1 MVKLKKLLN
10 EGKWSK
16 IMTSVRKG
24 SKSGPWSIVIYQGK
38 KVIDQKL
45 IKILQQIPAYYETMK
60 KKYPNA
66 KIGIEDKNGA
76 RVYTESVNEKVNTNI
91 KQIYKLLLKY
101 GQSAKD
107 VSQMMKKHWKYVSKK
122 YRNSSPRGVA
132 MALIGLHALGEGMQ
146 KQRNELTL
154 HIIDLN
160 NMLGQAKLSK
170 NPKAK
175 KYIKLL
181 QQDLKDAKKKLGKLK
196 K

>member
-1 MVKLKKLLN
+1 VVKLKD
-10 EGKWSK
+10 
-16 IMTSVRKG
+16 I
-24 SKSGPWSIVIYQGK
+24 
-38 KVIDQKL
+38 
-45 IKILQQIPAYYETMK
+45 
-60 KKYPNA
+60 
-66 KIGIEDKNGA
+66 IEDLELGK
-76 RVYTESVNEKVNTNI
+76 VYTDKDRPPFKVESTASYAASLEKMAKDRKLKMISKKDKMLLTKLAKMMKNANESVNEKVNTDI

-107 VSQMMKKHWKYVSKK
+107 ASKMMKKHWKYVSKK

-146 KQRNELTL
+146 KQRNELAL

-170 NPKAK
+170 NPNTK

-196 K
+196 ND

>member
-1 MVKLKKLLN
+1 MINLKD
-10 EGKWSK
+10 
-16 IMTSVRKG
+16 I
-24 SKSGPWSIVIYQGK
+24 
-38 KVIDQKL
+38 
-45 IKILQQIPAYYETMK
+45 
-60 KKYPNA
+60 
-66 KIGIEDKNGA
+66 IEDLELGK
-76 RVYTESVNEKVNTNI
+76 VYTDKDRPPFKVESVNEKVNTDI

-107 VSQMMKKHWKYVSKK
+107 ASKMMKKHWKYVSKK

-132 MALIGLHALGEGMQ
+132 MALIGLYALGEGMQ